1 MKILWSGLSLILLAA
16 CVQTGGPRFEPDYA
30 EAARINT
37 QLGMDYLA
45 QGRVELAQF
54 KLEKALEQDRK
65 LPTTHLGLA
74 LVHQHYEEYDK
85 AEKYFRKARDLAPRD
100 TQIQTRYA
108 AYLCQRERLNEAAKL
123 FDMAER
129 DTRNPA
135 PAQTLTEAG
144 RCYLASQQL
153 PKAEEKLRRALE
165 LNSRHGGALLQ
176 MAQLSY
182 LREDYLRARAFLQRY
197 ESAQSVSTES
207 LLLGLR
213 TEYQLGDERA
223 ARGYASR
230 LRKLAPGIESRYDLS
245 TGQAW

>member
-1 MKILWSGLSLILLAA
+1 MKIHWSGLCLILLAG

-65 LPTTHLGLA
+65 LPITHLGLA
-74 LVHQHYEEYDK
+74 LVHQHFEEYDK
-85 AEKYFRKARDLAPRD
+85 ADSYFRRARDLAPRD

-108 AYLCQRERLNEAAKL
+108 AYLCQRDRLDEAEKL
-123 FDMAER
+123 FDMARR

-135 PAQTLTEAG
+135 PAQTLAEAG
-144 RCYLASQQL
+144 RCYLTREQ
-153 PKAEEKLRRALE
+153 PVKAEEALRRALE
-165 LNSRHGGALLQ
+165 LNPRHGGALLQ
-176 MAQLSY
+176 MARLSY
-182 LREDYLRARAFLQRY
+182 QRADFLRARAFLQRY
-197 ESAQSVSTES
+197 ESAQKGSVES

-213 TEYQLGDERA
+213 TESQLGDERA
-223 ARGYASR
+223 ARSYAAR
-230 LRKLAPGIESRYDLS
+230 LRKLSPGIESRYDLN
-245 TGQAW
+245 TGEAW